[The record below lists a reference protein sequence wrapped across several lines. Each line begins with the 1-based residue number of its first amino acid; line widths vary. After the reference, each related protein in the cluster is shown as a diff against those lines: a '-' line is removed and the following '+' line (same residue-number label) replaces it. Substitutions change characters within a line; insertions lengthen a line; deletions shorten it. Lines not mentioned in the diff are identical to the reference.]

1 MENKTNESLRAKLVS
16 LANAPEGL
24 LSTPGET

>member
-16 LANAPEGL
+16 LANELEGS
-24 LSTPGET
+24 LSAPGET